1 MKFSRRHFLATG
13 AALAAPRAANAQP
26 APHFRTLEARKG
38 RLRLEASRA
47 LETDVWTF
55 DGQAPG
61 PVLRYRKGDEIR
73 IRFVNRLDEPCALH
87 WGGMRIDNAMDG
99 VPDLTQKPVQPGQ
112 SFDYQFTAPDAGL
125 YWYHASGPNMAE
137 QVARGLAGLLIVE
150 ETEPPAVH
158 REIISVI
165 TDWRLDPKGQL
176 ATCAIGG
183 KTSFSSSSDFMSAG
197 RIGDMLMVNA
207 QMTPEKVDIE
217 PGSRVRLRLANF
229 STARIMAVTFEGLL
243 PMVIGIDG
251 QACGAFEP
259 VRRTIPVGPGSRF
272 DVMFD
277 LPNASGV
284 RAAVRMTGMDQLGGG
299 PDRDLVVFDIRGKS
313 RPSLGPIVGPEQNPL
328 LPPIIRLDRATRLD
342 LSIEGGFAN
351 DAEMKRQPVCMAA
364 GGAVWKINGRTGKAL
379 NDKPLFSVARGTAV
393 SLGFINKSRV
403 AQVIRLHGHVM
414 RQLHLLDDGWE
425 PYWRDSV
432 IVPPGKTVRVAFVAD
447 NPGKWRLG
455 SGILEHAVS
464 GLSAWFEV
472 KA

>member
-1 MKFSRRHFLATG
+1 
-13 AALAAPRAANAQP
+13 
-26 APHFRTLEARKG
+26 
-38 RLRLEASRA
+38 
-47 LETDVWTF
+47 
-55 DGQAPG
+55 
-61 PVLRYRKGDEIR
+61 
-73 IRFVNRLDEPCALH
+73 
-87 WGGMRIDNAMDG
+87 
-99 VPDLTQKPVQPGQ
+99 
-112 SFDYQFTAPDAGL
+112 
-125 YWYHASGPNMAE
+125 
-137 QVARGLAGLLIVE
+137 
-150 ETEPPAVH
+150 
-158 REIISVI
+158 
-165 TDWRLDPKGQL
+165 
-176 ATCAIGG
+176 
-183 KTSFSSSSDFMSAG
+183 
-197 RIGDMLMVNA
+197 
-207 QMTPEKVDIE
+207 
-217 PGSRVRLRLANF
+217 
-229 STARIMAVTFEGLL
+229 
-243 PMVIGIDG
+243 
-251 QACGAFEP
+251 
-259 VRRTIPVGPGSRF
+259 
-272 DVMFD
+272 MFD
-277 LPNASGV
+277 LPNASGA